1 MRVKTKILVT
11 FSVVGIL
18 VTALGIWTIK
28 TMYSSSSGLSYIVG
42 PAWDTADGAMET
54 TIQIEAQM
62 LAVNRLILG
71 EDSQRVEQILN
82 TAITEVD
89 TSSSRMIEAGLLSAA
104 QTQQFSQFNSQYQ
117 QSRNALITSYKNYI
131 ETKKSYDKAT
141 QVLVDFGEKLE
152 TLGDSAVEELE
163 REPDRNITWQS
174 DVMERW
180 QAADGGM
187 ESNIGLLWKLY
198 YTQRLLDGQD
208 DATQIKAIEQAI
220 EFQKQAN
227 SEMFSTGRFTISAGE
242 EWKNASYEEV
252 FSQLNSQHEQAM
264 MAVIESYRNYR
275 QIYQEYTV
283 TSLALLD
290 FIAELEEL
298 ADSKVEQQAVL
309 ILDGQAWAISSFKV
323 LIIIAL
329 LVLLLLGWILVNQIL
344 SPIQR
349 LQERVTD
356 ISEGNGDLTL
366 RVNITTQ
373 DEFGELGKSFDKF
386 IEKIQNLIADITQST
401 NLAKT
406 AAVDL
411 SATFKVTAE
420 AVNKQTFEVN
430 TISNA
435 TTAMTAI
442 SSQVISGAREI
453 SQSVL
458 NIDKNAQSTLS
469 NVRQAAQSVNELV
482 AEVTQGTE
490 TINSL
495 KNHVTSIEPVLADIN
510 GIAEQTNLLALN
522 AAIEAARAGEQGR
535 GFAVVADEVRSL
547 ATRTQGST
555 NTIQQSI
562 TQLRSSADE
571 SVRVI
576 NNSMLKG
583 TQTTEITS
591 QAEESLHQV
600 AIEISRL
607 TQMNQ
612 QTSDAITHQEQS
624 VTSIASSLSHLQALC
639 QSAQEKIQQSEHTI
653 SALKLKQD
661 DLALK
666 MSKFKI

>member
-89 TSSSRMIEAGLLSAA
+89 MSSSRMIEAGLLSAA

-653 SALKLKQD
+653 SALKLKQE

>member
-1 MRVKTKILVT
+1 M
-11 FSVVGIL
+11 
-18 VTALGIWTIK
+18 
-28 TMYSSSSGLSYIVG
+28 
-42 PAWDTADGAMET
+42 
-54 TIQIEAQM
+54 
-62 LAVNRLILG
+62 
-71 EDSQRVEQILN
+71 
-82 TAITEVD
+82 
-89 TSSSRMIEAGLLSAA
+89 
-104 QTQQFSQFNSQYQ
+104 
-117 QSRNALITSYKNYI
+117 
-131 ETKKSYDKAT
+131 
-141 QVLVDFGEKLE
+141 
-152 TLGDSAVEELE
+152 
-163 REPDRNITWQS
+163 
-174 DVMERW
+174 
-180 QAADGGM
+180 
-187 ESNIGLLWKLY
+187 
-198 YTQRLLDGQD
+198 
-208 DATQIKAIEQAI
+208 
-220 EFQKQAN
+220 
-227 SEMFSTGRFTISAGE
+227 
-242 EWKNASYEEV
+242 
-252 FSQLNSQHEQAM
+252 
-264 MAVIESYRNYR
+264 
-275 QIYQEYTV
+275 
-283 TSLALLD
+283 
-290 FIAELEEL
+290 
-298 ADSKVEQQAVL
+298 
-309 ILDGQAWAISSFKV
+309 
-323 LIIIAL
+323 
-329 LVLLLLGWILVNQIL
+329 
-344 SPIQR
+344 
-349 LQERVTD
+349 
-356 ISEGNGDLTL
+356 
-366 RVNITTQ
+366 
-373 DEFGELGKSFDKF
+373 
-386 IEKIQNLIADITQST
+386 
-401 NLAKT
+401 
-406 AAVDL
+406 
-411 SATFKVTAE
+411 TAE

-576 NNSMLKG
+576 NNSMSKG

-600 AIEISRL
+600 AVEISRL
-607 TQMNQ
+607 TEMNQ

>member
-54 TIQIEAQM
+54 SIQIEAQM

-71 EDSQRVEQILN
+71 EDSQRVEEILN
-82 TAITEVD
+82 TAIKEVD
-89 TSSSRMIEAGLLSAA
+89 AASSRMIEAGLLSAA

-117 QSRNALITSYKNYI
+117 QSRNALITRYKNYI

-152 TLGDSAVEELE
+152 ALGDSAVEELE
-163 REPDRNITWQS
+163 REPNRSITWQS
-174 DVMERW
+174 DVKERW

-290 FIAELEEL
+290 FVAELEEL

-309 ILDGQAWAISSFKV
+309 ILDEQAWAISSFKV

-386 IEKIQNLIADITQST
+386 IDKIQNLIADITQSI

-411 SATFKVTAE
+411 SATFKVTTE

-430 TISNA
+430 TISHA
-435 TTAMTAI
+435 TTEMTAI
-442 SSQVISGAREI
+442 SSQVTIGAREI

-600 AIEISRL
+600 AVEISRL

>member
-82 TAITEVD
+82 TAITEID

-163 REPDRNITWQS
+163 REPNRNITWQS

-420 AVNKQTFEVN
+420 AVNKQIFEVN

-653 SALKLKQD
+653 SALKLKQE

>member
-82 TAITEVD
+82 TAITDVD

-163 REPDRNITWQS
+163 REPNRNITWQS

-220 EFQKQAN
+220 GFQKQAN

-420 AVNKQTFEVN
+420 AVNKQTLEVN

-612 QTSDAITHQEQS
+612 QTSEAITHQEQS

-653 SALKLKQD
+653 SALKLKQE